1 MQWRDLDG
9 YDWCVIET
17 PETGPYLSLTLAYGL
32 VHEPI
37 DQFGTLQLAA
47 GMLQAELSRPVE
59 IRFGRVAVPEVS
71 VTVGTDITS
80 VGMRGDVA
88 TLRTAWQRLAEI
100 FDGRHQL
107 DAAPPVEVN
116 VSAAPRDLTS
126 RFGLSSLTFAASQTL
141 KIQTQQQPLAL
152 LRYLDPA
159 AGNVRAVM
167 CTNTEDLV
175 ASVFAP
181 PRGAVQASERSRYRH
196 EARPGAMEFRAGY
209 AMISVVVPTSADGAA
224 AARVLAQQLVQHVGD
239 VTRRDLGLSVSLLPI
254 GPDTLVTYMTT
265 EAILYGEQRT
275 QIHAQLV
282 SRPVPDHR
290 IAEAV
295 EVEND
300 NRSLARILDN
310 RVHGL
315 SEAPV
320 TVDAT
325 QQALAQARTTMRFFH
340 RPPLTGTCRIRLSWR
355 GATNACRAALQSQ
368 SRPRPSDCW
377 HRRH

>member
-126 RFGLSSLTFAASQTL
+126 RFGLSLLTFAASQTL

-315 SEAPV
+315 S
-320 TVDAT
+320 
-325 QQALAQARTTMRFFH
+325 
-340 RPPLTGTCRIRLSWR
+340 
-355 GATNACRAALQSQ
+355 
-368 SRPRPSDCW
+368 
-377 HRRH
+377 